1 MAIVAIA
8 RKLLVALW
16 HILSGRVADRNAE
29 PERVAF
35 KLMVWSWRLSREQR
49 GGLTSRQFVRY
60 GLLRLGLGDDLT
72 HILSGQ
78 RRCWP
83 SVQSC
88 EPAPDRGERKP
99 RTPTAFCF
107 VRACRRPSSAL
118 GGRGEV
124 LPLAGATRKR

>member
-1 MAIVAIA
+1 MRRVLIEAAWVAVRTSPHWKEQFQRLTRRKHPNVAIVAIA

-78 RRCWP
+78 
-83 SVQSC
+83 
-88 EPAPDRGERKP
+88 
-99 RTPTAFCF
+99 T
-107 VRACRRPSSAL
+107 RRPIAPPE
-118 GGRGEV
+118 EV
-124 LPLAGATRKR
+124 LALCPELRASA